1 MAARRL
7 RDLVDLFL
15 ANAALAFVV
24 VVYRGWLPGD
34 NPVTASLSFLLVI
47 LVVATRGRL
56 WVAVVTAFI
65 ATAAF
70 NFFFLP
76 PVGTFTIAD
85 PQNWVALLVFLVVA
99 IVASNLSSVART
111 RAREAIAR
119 RDEVTRLF
127 DLSRDILLTTESAS
141 ALPSLARHAARRFE
155 LETLALFLPGEGGWE
170 RHEGGVRASV
180 LDERELDRILAMAGG
195 AIEFDARLRTYGGHQ
210 TREGPDGLVE
220 HVVPLRIGTRAI
232 GLLSAAGPG
241 VDPGALDAVA
251 GVAAIAVERAHFLED
266 RKTAELERQ
275 RAELASA
282 VLASFSHDLRTPLT
296 AIQVAVSNL
305 VDPEISKEE
314 REGQAEV
321 AQREVHRLR
330 RLFQFILEMAQV
342 DAGISPE
349 REWVLPGEVVDAAMA
364 LVSKGLA
371 HHRLEVDADSEH
383 EVEIDPRLTSG
394 ALAHVLENAAQH
406 SPEGS
411 LIRVRAWLGGDGLQ
425 VSVLD
430 QGPGLDPAD
439 LERLF
444 DPFYRGAGSSRHGTG
459 VGLGLSITR
468 GLLAAE
474 GGRIWA
480 ENAPPDGARFTL
492 LVPAR
497 SHDAA
502 RAPEP
507 AS

>member
-1 MAARRL
+1 MAERRL
-7 RDLVDLFL
+7 RDFVDLL
-15 ANAALAFVV
+15 LGNAVIAVLVAL
-24 VVYRGWLPGD
+24 YRGWFSTL
-34 NPVTASLSFLLVI
+34 NPATISLSFLLVI
-47 LVVATRGRL
+47 LVVATQSRL
-56 WVAVVTAFI
+56 WVAVATAVV
-65 ATAAF
+65 ATAAL

-76 PVGTFTIAD
+76 PIGTFTIAD
-85 PQNWVALLVFLVVA
+85 PHNWVALLVFLIVA
-99 IVASNLSSVART
+99 IVASNLSSAARA

-155 LETLALFLPGEGGWE
+155 LDTLALFLPREKGWE
-170 RHEGGVRASV
+170 RHEGGIRPSA
-180 LDERELDRILAMAGG
+180 LEEGELDRFLAKAGG
-195 AIEFDARLRTYGGHQ
+195 ALEFDAHRRTYGGHQ
-210 TREGPDGLVE
+210 TRPGTDGVTE
-220 HVVPLRIGTRAI
+220 QVVPLRIGTRAI
-232 GLLSAAGPG
+232 GLLSAAGRGVEPG
-241 VDPGALDAVA
+241 TLDALA
-251 GVAAIAVERAHFLED
+251 GVAAIAVERAHFLEE
-266 RKTAELERQ
+266 RKAAELERQ

-314 REGQAEV
+314 REGQAEL
-321 AQREVHRLR
+321 ALREVHRLR
-330 RLFQFILEMAQV
+330 RIFQFILDMAQV

-349 REWVLPGEVVDAAMA
+349 REWVLPEDVVDAASA
-364 LVSKGLA
+364 LVAQGLSE
-371 HHRLEVDADSEH
+371 HRVEVDADSER
-383 EVEIDPRLTSG
+383 EVEVDPRLTSG

-411 LIRVRAWLGGDGLQ
+411 VIRVRAWVDADGFH

-444 DPFYRGAGSSRHGTG
+444 DPFYRGAGSSRHATG

-480 ENAPPDGARFTL
+480 ENAPPEGACFTI

-497 SHDAA
+497 SRVAA
-502 RAPEP
+502 LAPEGR
-507 AS
+507 S

>member
-1 MAARRL
+1 MAARRV
-7 RDLVDLFL
+7 RDFFDLLL
-15 ANAALAFVV
+15 ANSAIFLLVA
-24 VVYRGWLPGD
+24 VYGRLLPG
-34 NPVTASLSFLLVI
+34 NPATVSLSFLLVI
-47 LVVATRGRL
+47 LIVATRGRL
-56 WVAVVTAFI
+56 WVAVVTAFV
-65 ATAAF
+65 ATGAF

-76 PVGTFTIAD
+76 PIGTFTINN

-99 IVASNLSSVART
+99 IVASNLSSVARS

-155 LETLALFLPGEGGWE
+155 LETLALFLPREKGWE
-170 RHEGGVRASV
+170 RYEGGIRASS
-180 LDERELDRILAMAGG
+180 LEAPELDRILAKAGG
-195 AIEFDARLRTYGGHQ
+195 AIEFDANRRTYGGHQ
-210 TREGPDGLVE
+210 TRGGSDGVVE
-220 HVVPLRIGTRAI
+220 HVVPLRIGTRPI
-232 GLLSAAGPG
+232 GLLSAAGRG
-241 VDPGALDAVA
+241 VDPGTLDAVA
-251 GVAAIAVERAHFLED
+251 GVAAVAVERAHFLEE
-266 RKTAELERQ
+266 RKSAELERQ

-296 AIQVAVSNL
+296 AIQVAIANL
-305 VDPEISKEE
+305 VDPQISKEE
-314 REGQAEV
+314 REGQADI

-342 DAGISPE
+342 DAGISAE
-349 REWVLPGEVVDAAMA
+349 REWVLPEEVVDAAVA
-364 LVSKGLA
+364 LVAQGLSE
-371 HHRLEVDADSEH
+371 HRLEVDADSER
-383 EVEIDPRLTSG
+383 EVQVDPRLTSS

-406 SPEGS
+406 SPVGS
-411 LIRVRAWLGGDGLQ
+411 LIRVRAWVDDEGLHL
-425 VSVLD
+425 SVLD

-444 DPFYRGAGSSRHGTG
+444 DPFFRGASSSGHALG

-480 ENAPPDGARFTL
+480 ENSPPDGARFTL

-497 SHDAA
+497 SHAVA
-502 RAPEP
+502 PAPEVP
-507 AS
+507 S